1 MLRLARSV
9 LWQLPVVWL
18 VLVCRLA
25 AAQPTA
31 GDPPADIDRLIDRL
45 GAKLS
50 AQPETGWWSS
60 QPAAAEST
68 VGDPLAGLDLTI
80 DQLGA
85 QVSVQPETGWWPAR
99 LPLGGYL
106 ESRNQLR
113 FDTIGEPVSLRQ
125 RVWLELPLG
134 YGPFRAFVS
143 GLAEAEAAAGL
154 TDHGPQLFRAELR
167 EAYLLW
173 DTSRLDITLGQKL
186 VRWGV
191 TDGVNTMDL
200 INPVDSRDPLANAR
214 TSRRLPIPLVE
225 AELALGG
232 FIVEGVFI
240 PRAEVSQLPGF
251 GDPWQPAGLRR
262 LRRAARD
269 GAVVF
274 RIVEP
279 HAPEFAL
286 RLTTYRSGYDFG
298 LSYYNGFTDS
308 AVFTGGLAADGRPRI
323 TARYPHFVGYGLNFA
338 VGLAQSTL
346 RGELAY
352 KPAFPFSTTDG
363 RIATRPYLQA
373 VLGWDRTF
381 LRSLYV
387 NLQAFSDH
395 VFGARPTLG
404 QDANGYGLTF
414 SIGDKFFR
422 DDLDAGLR
430 GLYGINDSGLALELF
445 GAYAL
450 GDHWKIDAG
459 VLLFEG
465 QRNSGAGVFDRND
478 LFYVRTAYVF

>member
-1 MLRLARSV
+1 MLRLSRPA

-18 VLVCRLA
+18 VLACRLA

-60 QPAAAEST
+60 RPAAAEPT
-68 VGDPLAGLDLTI
+68 AGDPLAGLDLTI
-80 DQLGA
+80 DRLSA
-85 QVSVQPETGWWPAR
+85 QVSAQPETGWWPAR

-113 FDTIGEPVSLRQ
+113 FDTLGEPVSLRQ

-154 TDHGPQLFRAELR
+154 ADHGPQLFRAELR

-186 VRWGV
+186 VRWGA

-240 PRAEVSQLPGF
+240 PRAEVSELPGF
-251 GDPWQPAGLRR
+251 GDPWQPASLRR

-279 HAPEFAL
+279 HAPEFAV
-286 RLTTYRSGYDFG
+286 RLTSYRSGYDFG

-363 RIATRPYLQA
+363 RIDTRPYLQA

-387 NLQAFSDH
+387 NLQAFSEH

-459 VLLFEG
+459 VLIFEG
-465 QRNSGAGVFDRND
+465 RRNSGAGVFDRND